1 VPGPSGKAFIQ
12 GFQEDGVFTYQEIRR
27 IKHGNVLGIL
37 PRVKAKIG
45 A

>member
-1 VPGPSGKAFIQ
+1 VPGPSGRAFIQ
-12 GFQEDGVFTYQEIRR
+12 GFQEDGVFTNHEIRR

-37 PRVKAKIG
+37 PRVREKIG